1 MNKAYSFDYDNK
13 KMVETEVNGQ
23 VIYTTEVFDEMA
35 VMITVP
41 EVSFTPNMNL
51 ISSTTN
57 TRQMPFVVNVPFE
70 IDVEEDWTETNL
82 IPAETLKPG
91 DTVYV
96 YLGDDD
102 DPYGI
107 KVLGV
112 FSRKLTEDEVKKLQ
126 NYCEKL
132 DIWNVKEEYTT
143 ELTIK

>member
-1 MNKAYSFDYDNK
+1 MNIAYYFAYDAN

-23 VIYTTEVFDEMA
+23 VVYLTKVFNPNT
-35 VMITVP
+35 VMIEVP
-41 EVSFTPNMNL
+41 KISFTPNINL
-51 ISSTTN
+51 ISSTAHK
-57 TRQMPFVVNVPFE
+57 RQMPFVVNVPFD
-70 IDVEEDWTETNL
+70 IDLEEDWTETNL

-91 DTVYV
+91 DKVYV
-96 YLGDDD
+96 YFGDDG

-132 DIWNVKEEYTT
+132 DIWYVKEEYTT